1 MIPKQRIQGLK
12 GKPGR
17 QFQYELSFMHMVVP
31 EYLKGDFSTAQ
42 VAKKHNISTAQLSG
56 WITRFSSD
64 LSDEIPIPIAMTDK
78 ESKDQESLK
87 KQIEELNKKLAR
99 AEMKISG
106 LELMIDIAEEDLNID
121 IRKKSGTEQ
130 SKG

>member
-17 QFQYELSFMHMVVP
+17 RFQYDLSFMHLVVR
-31 EYLKGDFSTAQ
+31 EYLKGDFSAAQ
-42 VAKKHNISTAQLSG
+42 VAQKHNLSAGQVKG

-64 LSDEIPIPIAMTDK
+64 LSDELPTPIIVTEQ

-87 KQIEELNKKLAR
+87 KQVEELNKKLVQAQ
-99 AEMKISG
+99 MKISG
-106 LELMIDIAEEDLNID
+106 LELMIDIAEEDLNVD

>member
-17 QFQYELSFMHMVVP
+17 RFQYDLSFMHLIVR
-31 EYLKGDFSTAQ
+31 EYLRGDFSAAQ
-42 VAKKHNISTAQLSG
+42 VAQKHNLSAAQVKG

-64 LSDEIPIPIAMTDK
+64 LSDELPTPIIVT
-78 ESKDQESLK
+78 EQEINDQEALK
-87 KQIEELNKKLAR
+87 AQIEELNKKLAQ
-99 AEMKISG
+99 AQMKISG
-106 LELMIDIAEEDLNID
+106 LELMIDIAEEDLNVD